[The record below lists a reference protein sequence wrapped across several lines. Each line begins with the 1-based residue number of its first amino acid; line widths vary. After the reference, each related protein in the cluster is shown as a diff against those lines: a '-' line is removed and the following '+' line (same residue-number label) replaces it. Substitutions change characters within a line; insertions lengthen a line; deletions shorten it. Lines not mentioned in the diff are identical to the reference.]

1 MHNDRHPAPVRG
13 TSLVEALV
21 ALAVMAFGML
31 AVVGVQSTLRLNADV
46 AKQRS
51 EAVRIG
57 QEAIEAARAFT
68 AVDNPASGQASYGAI
83 ATAGATSVSGYTTN
97 TSYTVTRTVAERSDP
112 ARKEL
117 RVEVAWTDRSGQAQQ
132 ITLDSTI
139 AAIDPRVPLL
149 LAARPAG
156 IPPRLPRGRSPLVPP
171 GAVAI
176 AGGSAYQPPGAP
188 AGEVWYFD
196 NATGVIT
203 SVCIGGLC
211 DSNPRADCSSS
222 RPCARISGFV
232 RFDLG
237 DTPNAATANV
247 PPQGLLVEALAGNAD
262 SVNGVC
268 YAQYQPAPPAY
279 IKYECRVPLGSIGW
293 TGRVDLSPPGTEPEL
308 PDGWTALDLD
318 QVDVCRY
325 LNPAPGNAGH
335 PRRYQALA
343 GSLTDQNFLVVRQGI
358 ACPAGTA
365 AHQPAAD

>member
-156 IPPRLPRGRSPLVPP
+156 IPPRLPHGRSPLVQP

-176 AGGSAYQPPGAP
+176 GGGSAYQPPGAP
-188 AGEVWYFD
+188 PGEVWLF
-196 NATGVIT
+196 NNSTGVIY
-203 SVCIGGLC
+203 SVCTAAGGDPNQLTSC
-211 DSNPRADCSSS
+211 SNQAY
-222 RPCARISGFV
+222 ALISGFV

-237 DTPNAATANV
+237 DTPNAVTAADAPRALSVLATADD
-247 PPQGLLVEALAGNAD
+247 AGSTD
-262 SVNGVC
+262 GVC
-268 YAQYQPAPPAY
+268 YANNQPQPATYTEYA
-279 IKYECRVPLGSIGW
+279 CRVPLGPGGW
-293 TGRVDLSPPGTEPEL
+293 TGRVDLGPPAEVPQTM
-308 PDGWTALDLD
+308 TALDLD

-343 GSLTDQNFLVVRQGI
+343 GSLTDQNFLVVAQGI